1 MKELLNELFAG
12 KRLTRQEAKTLL
24 LSIGNG
30 EHDEFQIAA
39 LLSVLNFR
47 FITVDELTGFREAML
62 EMCLAVDLSEFNA
75 IDIVGTGGDGH
86 DTFNIST
93 LSSFVAAGAGIKVS
107 KHGNYGMSSS
117 SGSSNVLEA
126 LGVPF
131 SNKEEDLKRML
142 DEAGFCMMHA
152 PLFHPAMRHVGPVRK
167 ALKVRTI
174 FNMLGPIVNPSR
186 PKNQLLGVSSLEL
199 LRIYGYLFQNSSENF
214 KVVFALDGYD
224 EVSLTSP
231 TKIISNGGEAQL
243 NPADFGLRSLKQ
255 EELYGG
261 GSVES
266 AAKIFTNVL
275 ENTSTAPQKEVV
287 LANAALAIQTVRP
300 ETSLSDAVSMAKES
314 IESGKAK
321 AVLTKLTDLKF

>member
-12 KRLTRQEAKTLL
+12 KRLTKQEAKTLL

-47 FITVDELTGFREAML
+47 FVTVDELTGFREAML
-62 EMCLAVDLSEFNA
+62 EMCLSVDLSEFNA

-199 LRIYGYLFQNSSENF
+199 LRIYGYLFQHSTENF
-214 KVVFALDGYD
+214 KVVHALDGYD

-243 NPADFGLRSLKQ
+243 NPIDFGLTALKQ

-275 ENTSTAPQKEVV
+275 ENTATRPQTEVV
-287 LANAALAIQTVRP
+287 LANAALAIQTVHP
-300 ETSLSDAVSMAKES
+300 ENSLSDAVAMAKES
-314 IESGKAK
+314 IESGRAK
-321 AVLTKLTDLKF
+321 GVLTKLTSLKL